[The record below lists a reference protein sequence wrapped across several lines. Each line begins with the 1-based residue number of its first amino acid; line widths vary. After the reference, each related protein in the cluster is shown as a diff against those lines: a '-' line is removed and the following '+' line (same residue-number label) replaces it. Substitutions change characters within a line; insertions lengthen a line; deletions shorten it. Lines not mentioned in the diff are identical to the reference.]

1 MAFLRR
7 PIDAVNTE
15 IQFELNESCSSVNL
29 KFNPEFT
36 QSYIDALVIRVERI
50 SKNTANQVLYSGVY
64 SDLKAVLAFAFPTI
78 ANILPF
84 AVGKS
89 VELSDEVKVLVTI
102 QFSAESQTSRGLT
115 VEKPT
120 SFEYELNTTVQT
132 TRNPLLIKKIV
143 VDEEMTVDS
152 EFYPLL
158 LVDRAVKSFETVV
171 IVQNELGVD
180 IPKKVF
186 YGHEFLN
193 SSINISVMQSLI
205 DNSDIFLTGGT
216 PEQPENRILTD
227 SQLRTLGRSVFVPMV
242 TSQNQKI
249 TLKGNS
255 TNYLILL
262 QS

>member
-7 PIDAVNTE
+7 PIDAVNNE

-29 KFNPEFT
+29 KFDPEFK
-36 QSYIDALVIRVERI
+36 QNYVDALNIRVERI
-50 SKNTANQVLYSGVY
+50 SKNTANQILYSGAY

-78 ANILPF
+78 GNILPF

-89 VELSDEVKVLVTI
+89 LELSDEVKVLVTI
-102 QFSAESQTSRGLT
+102 QFSAESQIAKGLE
-115 VEKPT
+115 VLKPT

-143 VDEEMTVDS
+143 VDEELTLDS

-171 IVQNELGVD
+171 IVQNEVGVD
-180 IPKKVF
+180 VPKKVF

-193 SSINISVMQSLI
+193 SALNVSVMQSFI
-205 DNSDIFLTGGT
+205 DMAEVMGMGGGSGGDDE
-216 PEQPENRILTD
+216 PQNFNPMIAM
-227 SQLRTLGRSVFVPMV
+227 SKAVFVPMV
-242 TSQNQKI
+242 TKPNQKI